1 MLYLFLLFILG
12 VLSYCNIDAKYKNLF
27 SILVIVYLIYLVMS
41 VKTDNHRTFNL
52 IIKNN
57 RLLLKSGDVTE
68 NFITS
73 DNKTDNPINYK
84 RTLDSSDELLTCDK
98 GDHWLLDFDKVAA
111 EIKKV

>member
-12 VLSYCNIDAKYKNLF
+12 VLSYCKIDAKYKNLF

-57 RLLLKSGDVTE
+57 RLLLK
-68 NFITS
+68 
-73 DNKTDNPINYK
+73 
-84 RTLDSSDELLTCDK
+84 
-98 GDHWLLDFDKVAA
+98 KV
-111 EIKKV
+111 VM